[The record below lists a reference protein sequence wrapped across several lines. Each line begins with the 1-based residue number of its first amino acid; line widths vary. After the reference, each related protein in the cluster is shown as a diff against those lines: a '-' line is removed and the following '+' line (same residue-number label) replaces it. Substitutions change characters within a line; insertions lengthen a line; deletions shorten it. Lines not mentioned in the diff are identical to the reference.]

1 MKRLTSLLIAC
12 LLMMG
17 LLCSL
22 PVSAAG
28 SLSVTAS
35 ASTVTVGQNVT
46 VTLKYDGGDQ
56 TIGGID
62 GSLLFDTNV
71 FSYVS
76 FTGTDVQVNG
86 GAGKMRFIFTP
97 SGAEA
102 PQSVTIAFTF
112 KAEAPGGCDFAAST
126 TEFVN
131 DTDYASLGA
140 PTGKVSV
147 TASNPTLSG
156 NADLKSLVP
165 SKGTLSPKFS
175 PNVTEYKIS
184 VAHSVTSLS
193 LSVTTDHSDAKTSI
207 SGKNALQVGK
217 NTRVI
222 TVTAPNGTTKKYT
235 VVITRATAPSTTT
248 GTNPPTT
255 GTTLPQPPDDALEV
269 SVNGKP
275 MTILDTQAAVDLPA
289 GFKWSNRTINLVE
302 VPAAVNE
309 KTGMT
314 LLYLVSEDK
323 TEDGF
328 YIYDTATDAFAKFR
342 LLKAPESDYL
352 LYDLPSG
359 KAPAGTV
366 KGTLVYEGGT
376 VSAFVYED
384 RALADFCILWAAPA
398 EGEAGWYTYDK
409 KEGTL
414 QRYHATPSESEGVVT
429 TPTAPQKPTAN
440 ADGEAEEKE
449 ALTLGAFFGTY
460 RQPLLI
466 ALVVVAGIAVVII
479 VILMVSAG
487 GRKKGKH

>member
-1 MKRLTSLLIAC
+1 MKRPVSLLIAC
-12 LLMMG
+12 LLTVG

-35 ASTVTVGQNVT
+35 ADAVTVGKNVT

-62 GSLLFDTNV
+62 GTLLFDTNV

-76 FTGTDVQVNG
+76 FSGSDVQVNG

-102 PQSVTIAFTF
+102 PKSVTVAFTF
-112 KAEAPGGCDFAAST
+112 KAEAPGSCDFAAAT

-156 NADLKSLVP
+156 NANLKSLVP

-184 VAHSVTSLS
+184 VANSVTSLS
-193 LSVTTDHSDAKTSI
+193 LSATPDHSDAKTSI

-217 NTRVI
+217 NTRVV

-235 VVITRATAPSTTT
+235 VVITRAAAPSTTT

-269 SVNGKP
+269 SVGGKD
-275 MTILDTQAAVDLPA
+275 MVILDTQAAVDLPV
-289 GFKWSNRTINLVE
+289 GFKWSNLTVNLVE
-302 VPAAVNE
+302 VPAAVND

-314 LLYLVSEDK
+314 LLYLTSEDK

-328 YIYDTATDAFAKFR
+328 YIYDAEADSFTKFR
-342 LLKAPESDYL
+342 LLNVAGGGWL
-352 LYDLPSG
+352 LYDLPDG
-359 KAPAGTV
+359 AAPAKAV
-366 KGTLVYEGGT
+366 RGTLAYEGGT
-376 VSAFVYED
+376 VEAYVYED
-384 RALADFCILWAAPA
+384 AALKDFCILWAAPDG
-398 EGEAGWYTYDK
+398 GEAGWYTYDC

-414 QRYHATPSESEGVVT
+414 QRYHAAPVGEGV
-429 TPTAPQKPTAN
+429 TAPTTQQKPDKDTKDSAADATA
-440 ADGEAEEKE
+440 GR
-449 ALTLGAFFGTY
+449 FFETY
-460 RQPLLI
+460 RRPLLI
-466 ALVVVAGIAVVII
+466 GLVAAAGIAVVII